1 MNSLEEVFSANNDI
15 DSPNLYTFSP
25 MEEPIITFKEI
36 IKLND
41 HDWDRAY
48 AVLNHHL
55 DTGNLKKEVM
65 DNGLV
70 IYHNPS
76 KVQTH
81 NLIHDNLFLSTADT
95 QVVMR
100 PRRNRISRGEGN
112 R

>member
-1 MNSLEEVFSANNDI
+1 
-15 DSPNLYTFSP
+15 

-55 DTGNLKKEVM
+55 DNGNLEKEVM

-70 IYHNPS
+70 IYYNPTR
-76 KVQTH
+76 VQLH
-81 NLIHDNLFLSTADT
+81 NLIHDNLFLSTANAK
-95 QVVMR
+95 VVRR
-100 PRRNRISRGEGN
+100 PRRNRINSGEGN